1 MCPVAAPRSCACICG
16 GFREHSAGGSR
27 EGQGG
32 TGRGGNGEGS
42 GGSCRCLPAAAPSPL
57 PFVTSARAPCPSAR
71 AVADGRRA
79 SSLAPVA
86 ECGRRRQRAAVQKLR
101 LCVMCLKYH
110 TAIPR
115 KSVVQTNDV
124 QGGCATRTGHRSAPV
139 SCEGPLPFER
149 DVCTC
154 CAHAAGTGR
163 CTQGMRRQREQR
175 ESFYSCAKRW
185 ARTG

>member
-124 QGGCATRTGHRSAPV
+124 QGGCATRTGQLRSHGTQPEP
-139 SCEGPLPFER
+139 EGALEVCGDRER
-149 DVCTC
+149 
-154 CAHAAGTGR
+154 
-163 CTQGMRRQREQR
+163 R